1 MSKPIPPTLRER
13 NRYIVFEVISDSR
26 FDRKCVV
33 RAIWCVVLGFLG
45 ELNASKLSL
54 WMMDWDCETQ
64 RGLLKVNH
72 QNVDELRSALSTL
85 KEVDRK
91 RVIFHVL
98 GVSGTLK
105 SAKSKH
111 L

>member
-1 MSKPIPPTLRER
+1 MSKPLPPTLRER
-13 NRYIVFEVISDSR
+13 NRYIVFEVISDSN
-26 FDRKCVV
+26 FTRKCIV
-33 RAIWCVVLGFLG
+33 REIWNIILEFLG

-54 WMMDWDCETQ
+54 WMMDWNDETQ

-72 QNVDELRSALSTL
+72 LSVDELRSALSTI
-85 KEVDRK
+85 KEIDRK

-105 SAKSKH
+105 SAKSQY